1 MWLTITGRFL
11 LVLTTSVAL
20 AQSPVVQPD
29 STSPAPV
36 SETPGKGSAR
46 LSGYVVDSTLTK
58 AVEFANIALYTTD
71 DKPIDGAVADDKGKF
86 TLNKLA
92 PGTYK
97 VLVSFIGFSPKTIS
111 NVVVGKGENK
121 DLGVI
126 RLGNSTRTLKEVTV
140 AGQRALVE
148 DKVDRLVY
156 NADSD
161 LAAKGGDA
169 TDILK
174 KVPMLS
180 VDLVGNVSLQGST
193 NVRVLINNKPSSILA
208 GNLADALKQI
218 PADQI
223 KTVEVI
229 TSPSARYDAEGTGGI
244 INIIT
249 RKNTLQGAHLDI
261 NGGLGNRT
269 STLGLNGSFRQ
280 GKLGINL
287 NGNGRA
293 IYNKASTDLEQSTTV
308 NGTTVRTSQQASAF
322 DKGIFGQYAL
332 GLDYDLAKNQSLTGG
347 VRFGIQNF
355 NRIQNLNTTLFTN
368 EVGGTPS
375 LRDVNSKNLSNS
387 IDVNVDYL
395 HTYPQAQ
402 DRSPREWSI
411 STQYSQNNLTNNF
424 DADLLTNAGVLTA
437 RQRNINFNTNKEF
450 TIQTDYLTPISQ
462 RQSVEFGVKSI
473 IREVASTYQYQLAA
487 PNADYVTDTQRPAG
501 SLNYDQTI
509 SAGYLSYTYNSL
521 SKISIK
527 AGARYEYTTIQAS
540 TAENASIAIPNYGK
554 LVPSLNISKKIG
566 ESTTVKFAYNR
577 RIQRP
582 GIQQL
587 NPNFNASNPQNITI
601 GNPLLKPEITDRIE
615 LGYSTYIK
623 KTYLNF
629 SVYSRLNRDDIQQ
642 LSQRSDT
649 LAGAVVTSYQ
659 NIGKEYNYG
668 SNLFLTI
675 NITPKWAINGNFD
688 LMYRYISGLA
698 AGLDGQSV
706 TLTNTGISIGGR
718 FDTQAQLGRGWAIQ
732 GNFGS
737 RGRRIQLQG
746 YSSGFV
752 QYSLGLQKSF
762 TNKRG
767 SLGLAAE
774 NFLTNGMTFTTVLN
788 SLPFN
793 QVYRQNIY
801 NSSIRLTFS
810 YKLGKL
816 NSAPTK
822 KSRSVRNDDVI
833 E

>member
-1 MWLTITGRFL
+1 MWLNITGQFL
-11 LVLTTSVAL
+11 LILTTSVVL
-20 AQSPVVQPD
+20 AQSPVVQPAP
-29 STSPAPV
+29 TPPAPV
-36 SETPGKGSAR
+36 SETPGKGNAKIT
-46 LSGYVVDSTLTK
+46 GYVVDSTLTK
-58 AVEFANIALYTTD
+58 AVEFANIALYTTS
-71 DKPIDGAVADDKGKF
+71 DKLIDGTVADDKGKF

-97 VLVSFIGFSPKTIS
+97 VLLSFIGFSPKTIN
-111 NVVVGKGENK
+111 NVVIDKGENK

-126 RLGNSTRTLKEVTV
+126 RLSNSTRTLKEVTV
-140 AGQRALVE
+140 AGQKALVE

-208 GNLADALKQI
+208 GNLADALRQI

-261 NGGLGNRT
+261 NGGVGNRT

-280 GKLGINL
+280 GKLGVNL

-293 IYNKASTDLEQSTTV
+293 IYNKASTDLEQSTTI

-322 DKGIFGQYAL
+322 DKGLFGQYAL
-332 GLDYDLAKNQSLTGG
+332 GLDYDLAPNQSLTGG
-347 VRFGIQNF
+347 VRFGIRNF
-355 NRIQNLNTTLFTN
+355 NRDQNLNTTLFTN
-368 EVGGTPS
+368 EVAGTPAR
-375 LRDVNSKNLSNS
+375 RDVFGKDLSNS

-395 HTYPQAQ
+395 HTYAQAK
-402 DRSPREWSI
+402 DRTPKEWSI

-424 DADLLTNAGVLTA
+424 DANLLTNTGVLTS

-450 TIQTDYLTPISQ
+450 TLQTDYVTPLTQ
-462 RQSVEFGVKSI
+462 RQSVEFGAKSI
-473 IREVASTYQYQLAA
+473 IRQVNSEYQYQLAA

-509 SAGYLSYTYNSL
+509 SAGYLSYTYNTL

-527 AGARYEYTTIQAS
+527 AGARYEYTTIQAG

-554 LVPSLNISKKIG
+554 LVPSLNISKKLG
-566 ESTTVKFAYNR
+566 ESTTIKFAYNR

-615 LGYSTYIK
+615 LGYSTYVK

-649 LAGAVVTSYQ
+649 LAGAVVTSFQ

-675 NITPKWAINGNFD
+675 NLTPAWSINGNFD
-688 LMYRYISGLA
+688 LMYRYISGQA

-718 FDTQAQLGRGWAIQ
+718 FDTQAQLGKGWAIQ
-732 GNFGS
+732 GNFGT

-746 YSSGFV
+746 YSSGFI

-762 TNKRG
+762 VNKRG

-774 NFLTNGMTFTTVLN
+774 NFLTNGMVFKTVLN

-793 QVYRQNIY
+793 QVYQQNIY

-810 YKLGKL
+810 YKLGRL
-816 NSAPTK
+816 NAAPPK
-822 KSRSVRNDDVI
+822 KSRSVKNDDVI

>member
-1 MWLTITGRFL
+1 
-11 LVLTTSVAL
+11 
-20 AQSPVVQPD
+20 
-29 STSPAPV
+29 
-36 SETPGKGSAR
+36 
-46 LSGYVVDSTLTK
+46 
-58 AVEFANIALYTTD
+58 
-71 DKPIDGAVADDKGKF
+71 
-86 TLNKLA
+86 
-92 PGTYK
+92 
-97 VLVSFIGFSPKTIS
+97 
-111 NVVVGKGENK
+111 
-121 DLGVI
+121 
-126 RLGNSTRTLKEVTV
+126 
-140 AGQRALVE
+140 
-148 DKVDRLVY
+148 
-156 NADSD
+156 
-161 LAAKGGDA
+161 
-169 TDILK
+169 
-174 KVPMLS
+174 MLS

-601 GNPLLKPEITDRIE
+601 GNPAPET
-615 LGYSTYIK
+615 
-623 KTYLNF
+623 
-629 SVYSRLNRDDIQQ
+629 
-642 LSQRSDT
+642 
-649 LAGAVVTSYQ
+649 
-659 NIGKEYNYG
+659 
-668 SNLFLTI
+668 
-675 NITPKWAINGNFD
+675 
-688 LMYRYISGLA
+688 
-698 AGLDGQSV
+698 
-706 TLTNTGISIGGR
+706 
-718 FDTQAQLGRGWAIQ
+718 
-732 GNFGS
+732 
-737 RGRRIQLQG
+737 
-746 YSSGFV
+746 
-752 QYSLGLQKSF
+752 
-762 TNKRG
+762 
-767 SLGLAAE
+767 
-774 NFLTNGMTFTTVLN
+774 
-788 SLPFN
+788 
-793 QVYRQNIY
+793 
-801 NSSIRLTFS
+801 
-810 YKLGKL
+810 
-816 NSAPTK
+816 
-822 KSRSVRNDDVI
+822 RNHRPD
-833 E
+833 